1 MRKKRDSKSKAPP
14 PAPILFGHLKTEIVI
29 DNQGDNPLYE
39 RAHDGERWNPK
50 TIPVAR
56 NLRES
61 TFASL
66 AGRKV
71 LDIQQV
77 TAARRFLGYY
87 EAMGGSGAQAIDY
100 SREPVDG
107 GGAREAISDR
117 QVEAGIRLNEAR
129 SHIGHRHYTIVERII
144 GEGYTIAQIS
154 KDHRERTT
162 NADYLKHALD
172 DLCAL
177 WGINRPA
184 NFPRGRAPRR
194 LANL

>member
-1 MRKKRDSKSKAPP
+1 MKKNRNRNKTPTL
-14 PAPILFGHLKTEIVI
+14 APIQFGHLKADILI
-29 DNQGDNPLYE
+29 DADVENPLYE

-50 TIPVAR
+50 TIAVAR

-66 AGRKV
+66 VGRKM
-71 LDIQQV
+71 LDVQQV
-77 TAARRFLGYY
+77 SAARKFLGYY

-100 SREPVDG
+100 SKEPVDG

-129 SHIGHRHYTIVERII
+129 QHIGNRHYTIVERII

-177 WGINRPA
+177 WGINRPSDR
-184 NFPRGRAPRR
+184 PVKSRIRS